1 MSDSIA
7 FIQSL
12 AREAGALHLARFRQ
26 VERIE
31 RKEHA
36 TDLVTEVD
44 RAVDDLIVNA
54 LRRQFPSH
62 RIISEEGGA
71 RAHDADDV
79 WFADP
84 LDGTTNY
91 AHAYPVFAVA
101 IGWQQRGQM
110 VLGVV
115 YDAIR
120 DELFSAERGAGAFV
134 NHVRLRVAEI
144 ATLNRAL
151 VSTGFHYDRLVNPE
165 NNFAEF
171 ARVTRRAQSVRR
183 GGAAAL
189 DLAYVAAGRL
199 DAHWERG
206 LAPWDCAAA
215 SLLVTEA
222 GGRITERD
230 ASAWSPFSRWTVAT
244 NGMIHDEL
252 LATLNEA

>member
-1 MSDSIA
+1 VSDSIA

-12 AREAGALHLARFRQ
+12 AREAGAIQRAHWRQ

-44 RAVDDLIVNA
+44 RAVDALIVSA
-54 LRRQFPSH
+54 LRKQFPSH
-62 RIISEEGGA
+62 RIISEEGTA
-71 RAHDADDV
+71 RATEADDV

-91 AHAYPVFAVA
+91 AHGYPVFAVA

-115 YDAIR
+115 YDPMR
-120 DELFSAERGAGAFV
+120 DEMFSAERGAGAFV
-134 NHVRLRVAEI
+134 NDVRLHVSEI
-144 ATLNRAL
+144 GTLNRAL
-151 VSTGFHYDRLVNPE
+151 VSTGFHYDRVVNPE
-165 NNFAEF
+165 KNFAEF

-215 SLLVTEA
+215 SLLIEEA
-222 GGRITERD
+222 GGRISERD
-230 ASAWSPFSRWTVAT
+230 ASAWPPFSRWMVAT
-244 NGMIHDEL
+244 NGMIHEEL
-252 LATLNEA
+252 LATLNA